1 MVSNPRRFIF
11 DDALLD
17 EVRRDVANIILH
29 MDTFSTSWFDIKHIQ
44 IPEPTVE
51 VNSIALTLFDN
62 EWTYL
67 VKYTITMP
75 LPKSEMRKNVNFI
88 SSQRHPALDRKMEEY
103 LDKIMQS
110 VEREEKLMELGI

>member
-1 MVSNPRRFIF
+1 MVSNPRKFIF

-17 EVRRDVANIILH
+17 EVRREVANIILH
-29 MDTFSTSWFDIKHIQ
+29 MDTFSTSWFEVSD
-44 IPEPTVE
+44 PTVE
-51 VNSIALTLFDN
+51 VRSIALTLFDN

-88 SSQRHPALDRKMEEY
+88 SSQRHPSLDRKMEEY

-110 VEREEKLMELGI
+110 VERDEKLMEIGI